1 MSKNNQSIVALNL
14 LGTVNNDTQAGGAG
28 SDTIHGNAGNDYITG
43 GNAND
48 FLFWDSSRPHPSTPI
63 GCHVCCTLRLLS

>member
-1 MSKNNQSIVALNL
+1 M
-14 LGTVNNDTQAGGAG
+14 
-28 SDTIHGNAGNDYITG
+28 HGNAGNDYITG

-48 FLFWDSSRPHPSTPI
+48 FLFWDSGRPHPSTPI